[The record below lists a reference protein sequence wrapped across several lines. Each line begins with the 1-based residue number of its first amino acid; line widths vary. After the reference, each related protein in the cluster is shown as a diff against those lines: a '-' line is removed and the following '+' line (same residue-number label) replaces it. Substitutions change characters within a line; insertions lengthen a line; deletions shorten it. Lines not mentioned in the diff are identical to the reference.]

1 MRQLLDSDVDLL
13 VRQGSLYVPLC
24 LDPAIAG
31 ELATVSGEGDGP
43 LAAAGGV
50 FYLQAMSLASL
61 AANYATMHP
70 EAGEELDQSC
80 LGKYRRASAEDETAY
95 DPKLALIIFEILPH
109 FIKIKAGRQP
119 GKPGKAE
126 ILEVV
131 GRRLGIDP
139 AYYRWAA
146 GLYGPD
152 FLRRKLRDLENIPAP
167 GGPPA
172 DGLVAARQVRT
183 WLAGVVAGQV
193 LDREKERLRE
203 LLAAGEASLA
213 GRWQFLALQRYI
225 ADHGGLELDG
235 FGLIRRRDGKEY
247 LIYKRTGV
255 YALMDF
261 YGRTYRFPDCR
272 VAVATHLWPKPVVLE
287 RYKHPMLR
295 RQEAGQ
301 EICIRQFS
309 PEPFGAASAIKALEE
324 GISALYYGYNWRR
337 RNGYHSLDRVN
348 EYHRGVDFADY
359 VIPRDDPRLLS
370 GELKVTN
377 AHT

>member
-24 LDPAIAG
+24 LDPAIAA
-31 ELATVSGEGDGP
+31 EAAVAGEGDGP

-50 FYLQAMSLASL
+50 FYLKAVSLAAL
-61 AANYATMHP
+61 AANYAAIHP
-70 EAGEELDQSC
+70 QAFQKLAQSC
-80 LGKYRRASAEDETAY
+80 LGKYRRASSGDETAY
-95 DPKLALIIFEILPH
+95 DPKLALIIFDILPH
-109 FIKIKAGRQP
+109 FIKIKPGRQR

-126 ILEVV
+126 ILEVL
-131 GRRLGIDP
+131 GRRLGLAPD
-139 AYYRWAA
+139 YYRWAA
-146 GLYGPD
+146 RLYGPD
-152 FLRRKLRDLENIPAP
+152 SLQRELRDLEKAPAP
-167 GGPPA
+167 GGPLPE
-172 DGLVAARQVRT
+172 GRVAARVVRT
-183 WLAGVVAGQV
+183 WLEGELAGQV
-193 LDREKERLRE
+193 LDREKDRLRT

-213 GRWQFLALQRYI
+213 GRRQFLALQRYI

-272 VAVATHLWPKPVVLE
+272 VAVGTHRWPQPVVLE

-295 RQEAGQ
+295 GQADYQ

-309 PEPFGAASAIKALEE
+309 PEPFGAASVIKALEE

-348 EYHRGVDFADY
+348 EYHRAVDFADY